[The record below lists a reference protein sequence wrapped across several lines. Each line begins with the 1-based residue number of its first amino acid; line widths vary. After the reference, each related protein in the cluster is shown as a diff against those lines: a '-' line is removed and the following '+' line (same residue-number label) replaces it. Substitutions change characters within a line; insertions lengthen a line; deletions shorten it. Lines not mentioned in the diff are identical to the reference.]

1 MALAVW
7 YSCILLELLLF
18 RASRNALLRRY
29 PLFFTYIACTFVG
42 DIALFAVYRTSSQ
55 IVYQYSYWAKEF
67 VCILAGYC
75 LVVEILERTLAGY
88 EGPRKLA
95 RATGS
100 TLFVIV
106 FVATAGMWLVELG
119 SHLFTTSLQVERN
132 LRSAELILLA
142 VVISVALYYDLPIG
156 KNLRG
161 ITIGYGMWVGTVVVE
176 RAIQSFA
183 PSSRSLLS
191 VRPADS
197 LFGISRHLGRL
208 ALVSAADGPGP
219 LADDYHA
226 LTIWTR
232 SVIDSMRGH
241 LRKAAHE

>member
-7 YSCILLELLLF
+7 YSCILLEGLLLF

-191 VRPADS
+191 S
-197 LFGISRHLGRL
+197 HLSSFGSSRFGHTRLRLSQRLTGRGL
-208 ALVSAADGPGP
+208 WP
-219 LADDYHA
+219 
-226 LTIWTR
+226 TITT
-232 SVIDSMRGH
+232 
-241 LRKAAHE
+241 L